1 MTQTIQVSQED
12 IALLNAQLQA
22 KQDVDI
28 SVDEKNG
35 TVEVQYNV
43 PRQIKWVDGVIMV
56 IADIEINYPLRPEDV
71 NVRTIGIVDSDGNK
85 INDYMDDAKI
95 VDDVFNFI
103 WDYFDSSPDWTTIYN
118 LEIDEYAW

>member
-28 SVDEKNG
+28 SVNEKNG

-85 INDYMDDAKI
+85 INDYMDNAKI

>member
-1 MTQTIQVSQED
+1 MTQLINLSQED

-28 SVDEKNG
+28 SVNEKNG